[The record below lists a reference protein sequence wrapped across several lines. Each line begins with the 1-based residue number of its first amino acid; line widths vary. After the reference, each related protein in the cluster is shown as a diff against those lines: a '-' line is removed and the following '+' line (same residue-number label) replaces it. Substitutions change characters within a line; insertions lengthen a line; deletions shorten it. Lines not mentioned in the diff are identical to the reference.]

1 MAPVV
6 REELGG
12 YSTPGA
18 PKERTF
24 VNDNSKASKL
34 IDSTN
39 QPAASQVSDNAVPAV
54 EKPGG
59 DWKTIEGNDLKNVLF
74 TPRPVFHRPTVRLTA
89 LSVPATLLA
98 ADTTKQDTDPSGKL
112 GSIFEGLVDTGGT
125 MFEAQPLLMSALAV
139 GLVGAGYMK
148 FKGDLGFTRETDG
161 FAPKGKLN
169 KALGARQLIKKRK
182 VLRPSLAKVPAR
194 KVGTNAVGTYLGK
207 DRKTDLHLYMAI
219 EDSSV
224 MVAPPGAGKTA
235 KLANWIIDAPG
246 AVLATSVKVDV
257 VDLTEKPRARVG
269 DILIWNPQDIGGRTS
284 NVAWDPVMGCSHPEH
299 GVERAMRRAN
309 YLLDGSDATRGVEN
323 RNFWETASYS
333 VLKAFLW
340 AADAEGLTLLDVA
353 RWSKSFRN
361 TEAIDIL
368 AKFEHPDPYNPSR
381 PVAPRGWR
389 DDLLQ
394 VQKVEGKPTTG
405 ENVFGTLSKTFMFLD
420 TPQVQR
426 VIENAH
432 QGGGLFDIRGYLQS
446 QDTLYLLGR
455 DTGRGGIGPL
465 FSCLTGEIYEEARGM
480 APLQRGGRLDA
491 PWSLILD
498 EAALICSVPLEKW
511 TSDSRGLGIAIHAV
525 FQSRSQMRER
535 YGREAAK
542 TIWTNMVKLVLG
554 GLADEEDLKGLSEL
568 CGRHKEKRE
577 SHSNSPGSDGTMR
590 QSSSYTWVEVDTMT
604 PADIMNL
611 EPGEIL
617 VLRRNIG
624 GPVVVRYVA
633 VWDRKDIKAL
643 AKQEKRDA
651 KAELRARK
659 RKDATVPTY
668 TPPVVTPLVEDPA
681 DLWAASVPASPWAP
695 SAPAG
700 NPSSWTADPAA
711 SGWASGPRDHL
722 QVVRSEVVP
731 PVPPKPEH
739 PPVSPEQ
746 PDFAPTKHLLQVP
759 PQPAPQEQPMGTG
772 PAAVPL
778 RKTGTDG
785 AADADQYPGFEDAD
799 DDLGGL

>member
-1 MAPVV
+1 M
-6 REELGG
+6 
-12 YSTPGA
+12 
-18 PKERTF
+18 
-24 VNDNSKASKL
+24 NDNSKAHAL
-34 IDSTN
+34 PTIDPATTVSTAG
-39 QPAASQVSDNAVPAV
+39 QPKEEWKPIKGNA
-54 EKPGG
+54 
-59 DWKTIEGNDLKNVLF
+59 LKNLLS
-74 TPRPVFHRPTVRLTA
+74 PRPVFHRSTVRLTA
-89 LSVPATLLA
+89 LTVPASLLA
-98 ADTTKQDTDPSGKL
+98 AETTTQDTDTDLVTNVL
-112 GSIFEGLVDTGGT
+112 GGVLNLGGSL
-125 MFEAQPLLMSALAV
+125 FAEHPLPVSAFAV
-139 GLVGAGYMK
+139 GLVGAGYLK
-148 FKGDLGFTRETDG
+148 LKADFTRETDG
-161 FAPKGKLN
+161 FAPKGTLR
-169 KALGARQLIKKRK
+169 KALGARQLVAKRS
-182 VLRPSLAKVPAR
+182 VLRPSLADVPAR
-194 KVGTNAVGTYLGK
+194 KVDTSAVGTYLGE
-207 DRKTDLHLYMAI
+207 DRKTRLHLYMAI

-246 AVLATSVKVDV
+246 AVLATSVKVDI
-257 VDLTEKPRARVG
+257 VDLTEKLRARVG
-269 DILIWNPQDIGGRTS
+269 RILIWNPQDIGGRTS
-284 NVAWDPVMGCSHPEH
+284 NVAWDPVIGCADPEH

-309 YLLDGSDATRGVEN
+309 YLLDGSDATQGVEN

-340 AADAEGLTLLDVA
+340 AADAEKLTLLDVA

-361 TEAIDIL
+361 HEAIDIL
-368 AKFEHPDPYNPSR
+368 AKYEHPDPYNPSR

-426 VIENAH
+426 VIEDAH
-432 QGGGLFDIRGYLQS
+432 KGSDLFNIREYLQS

-465 FSCLTGEIYEEARGM
+465 FSCLTGEIYEAARDL
-480 APLQRGGRLDA
+480 APLQPGGRLDA

-568 CGRHKEKRE
+568 CGRHKEKRQ
-577 SHSNSPGSDGTMR
+577 SHSSSPGADGTMR

-611 EPGEIL
+611 NPGEIL

-633 VWDRKDIKAL
+633 VWDRKDVKEL

-651 KAELRARK
+651 KAGLKGRTRK
-659 RKDATVPTY
+659 EASVPAFV
-668 TPPVVTPLVEDPA
+668 PPVAAPIVEAPA
-681 DLWAASVPASPWAP
+681 DLWAPAEPASPWAP
-695 SAPAG
+695 SAPAAD
-700 NPSSWTADPAA
+700 SSLGASDRAAA
-711 SGWASGPRDHL
+711 SSTSGELPGPRDHL
-722 QVVRSEVVP
+722 QVVRVDEIPPMPTRP
-731 PVPPKPEH
+731 PVQG
-739 PPVSPEQ
+739 Q
-746 PDFAPTKHLLQVP
+746 PDFAPTQHLEQVP
-759 PQPAPQEQPMGTG
+759 VQPEPKEESAAP
-772 PAAVPL
+772 VPL
-778 RKTGTDG
+778 RKTGTD
-785 AADADQYPGFEDAD
+785 ATAPADPYATYGDD

>member
-1 MAPVV
+1 MA

-12 YSTPGA
+12 CSTPGA

-24 VNDNSKASKL
+24 VNDNSKASTP

-39 QPAASQVSDNAVPAV
+39 QHAVNQAADTDVSPT
-54 EKPGG
+54 EKLEEG
-59 DWKTIEGNDLKNVLF
+59 WKPIEADALKNVLF

-98 ADTTKQDTDPSGKL
+98 AETTTQETDPSGML
-112 GSIFEGLVDTGGT
+112 GTIFGGILDAGGSL
-125 MFEAQPLLMSALAV
+125 FEAQPLLVTALGV
-139 GLVGAGYMK
+139 GLIGAGYMK
-148 FKGDLGFTRETDG
+148 VKGEFDFTRETDG
-161 FAPKGKLN
+161 FAPKGTLN
-169 KALGARQLIKKRK
+169 KALGSRQLVKKRK
-182 VLRPSLAKVPAR
+182 VLRPSLANVPAR
-194 KVGTNAVGTYLGK
+194 KVDTNAVGTYLGK
-207 DRKTDLHLYMAI
+207 DRKTGLHLYMAI

-224 MVAPPGAGKTA
+224 MVAPPGSGKTA

-246 AVLATSVKVDV
+246 AVLATSVKPDIVDH
-257 VDLTEKPRARVG
+257 TEKLRARVG
-269 DILIWNPQDIGGRTS
+269 RILIWNPQDIGGRAS
-284 NVAWDPVMGCSHPEH
+284 NVAWDPVMGCSHPEY
-299 GVERAMRRAN
+299 GIDRAMRRAN

-323 RNFWETASYS
+323 RSFWETASYS

-340 AADAEGLTLLDVA
+340 AADAEGLTLMDVA

-361 TEAIDIL
+361 HEAIKIL
-368 AKFEHPDPYNPSR
+368 EKYEHPDPYNPLR
-381 PVAPRGWR
+381 PVAPSGWK

-426 VIENAH
+426 VIQDAH
-432 QGGGLFDIRGYLQS
+432 TGNGLFDIRGYLES

-465 FSCLTGEIYEEARGM
+465 FSCLTGEIYEEARDM

-525 FQSRSQMRER
+525 FQSRSQIRER

-542 TIWTNMVKLVLG
+542 TIWTNMVKLILG
-554 GLADEEDLKGLSEL
+554 GMSDEEDLKGISEL

-577 SHSNSPGSDGTMR
+577 SHSNSPGADGTMR
-590 QSSSYTWVEVDTMT
+590 QSSSYTWVEVETMT

-624 GPVVVRYVA
+624 GPVVVRYGA
-633 VWDRKDIKAL
+633 VWHRKDYKAL
-643 AKQEKRDA
+643 EKQEKRDA
-651 KAELRARK
+651 KAALKARK
-659 RKDATVPTY
+659 RKDSTVPAY
-668 TPPVVTPLVEDPA
+668 APPVATPLVEDPA
-681 DLWAASVPASPWAP
+681 DLWAPPEPASPWAP
-695 SAPAG
+695 SAPTG
-700 NPSSWTADPAA
+700 DPSPWTADPAA
-711 SGWASGPRDHL
+711 SGWASGPMPGPRDHL
-722 QVVRSEVVP
+722 QVVRGEVVP
-731 PVPPKPEH
+731 PVPPMPEH
-739 PPVSPEQ
+739 PPVVHDQ
-746 PDFAPTKHLLQVP
+746 PDFAPTRHLEQVP
-759 PQPAPQEQPMGTG
+759 PQQQEQPTATV

-778 RKTGTDG
+778 RKTGTD
-785 AADADQYPGFEDAD
+785 DTTVAD
-799 DDLGGL
+799 DSWGDDDETGF

>member
-1 MAPVV
+1 M
-6 REELGG
+6 
-12 YSTPGA
+12 
-18 PKERTF
+18 
-24 VNDNSKASKL
+24 NDNSKARDL
-34 IDSTN
+34 IASTN
-39 QPAASQVSDNAVPAV
+39 QPADEASDTAVLVAG
-54 EKPGG
+54 KPREG
-59 DWKTIEGNDLKNVLF
+59 WKPIEGDALKNVLF

-89 LSVPATLLA
+89 LTVPATLLA
-98 ADTTKQDTDPSGKL
+98 AETTTQDTSTDGML
-112 GSIFEGLVDTGGT
+112 GTIFGGVLNVGGAL
-125 MFEAQPLLMSALAV
+125 FEAQPLLMTAMAV

-148 FKGDLGFTRETDG
+148 LKGDVAHGADG
-161 FAPKGKLN
+161 FAPKRQLR
-169 KALGARQLIKKRK
+169 KALGARQLVKKRN

-194 KVGTNAVGTYLGK
+194 KVDTNAVGTYLGK
-207 DRKTDLHLYMAI
+207 DRKTGLHLYMAI

-246 AVLATSVKVDV
+246 AVLATSVKVDI
-257 VDLTEKPRARVG
+257 VDLTENLRARVG
-269 DILIWNPQDIGGRTS
+269 RILIWNPQGIGGRDS
-284 NVAWDPVMGCSHPEH
+284 NVAWDPVIGCSDPDH

-361 TEAIDIL
+361 HEAIDIL
-368 AKFEHPDPYNPSR
+368 AKYEHPDPYNPSR

-420 TPQVQR
+420 TPQIQK
-426 VIENAH
+426 VIEDAH
-432 QGGGLFDIRGYLQS
+432 KGGGLFDIRGYLQS

-465 FSCLTGEIYEEARGM
+465 FSCLTGEIYEAAREL

-577 SHSNSPGSDGTMR
+577 SHSNSPGADGTMR
-590 QSSSYTWVEVDTMT
+590 ESSSYTWVEVDTMT

-633 VWDRKDIKAL
+633 VWDRKDVKAME
-643 AKQEKRDA
+643 KQDA
-651 KAELRARK
+651 KAQLKARK
-659 RKDATVPTY
+659 RKYATVPAY
-668 TPPVVTPLVEDPA
+668 APPVAAPLVEDPA
-681 DLWAASVPASPWAP
+681 DLWAPPEPASPWAS
-695 SAPAG
+695 SASAADTSP
-700 NPSSWTADPAA
+700 WTADPAA
-711 SGWASGPRDHL
+711 SSWTSGPLPGPRDHL
-722 QVVRSEVVP
+722 QVVRGEVVP
-731 PVPPKPEH
+731 PVPPMPEH
-739 PPVSPEQ
+739 PPVTPNQ
-746 PDFAPTKHLLQVP
+746 PDFAPTRHLEQVP
-759 PQPAPQEQPMGTG
+759 PQPEPKEAW
-772 PAAVPL
+772 PAASVPL
-778 RKTGTDG
+778 RKTGTDDAG
-785 AADADQYPGFEDAD
+785 STDPYAAFEDAD

>member
-1 MAPVV
+1 MA

-24 VNDNSKASKL
+24 VNDNSKASIL

-39 QPAASQVSDNAVPAV
+39 QPAVNQVSGTAVPAAAKA
-54 EKPGG
+54 EG
-59 DWKTIEGNDLKNVLF
+59 DWKPIQGDALKNVLF

-89 LSVPATLLA
+89 LTVPATLIA
-98 ADTTKQDTDPSGKL
+98 AEATTQDTDPSGML
-112 GSIFEGLVDTGGT
+112 GTIFGGLVDTAGT
-125 MFEAQPLLMSALAV
+125 LFEAQPLLMTAMAV
-139 GLVGAGYMK
+139 GLVGAGYMR
-148 FKGDLGFTRETDG
+148 FKDHFDLTRETDG
-161 FAPKGKLN
+161 FAPKRKLN
-169 KALGARQLIKKRK
+169 KALGARQLVKKRS

-194 KVGTNAVGTYLGK
+194 KVDTNAVGTYLGK
-207 DRKTDLHLYMAI
+207 DRKTGLDLYMAI

-224 MVAPPGAGKTA
+224 MVAPPGGGKTA

-246 AVLATSVKVDV
+246 AVLATSVKVDIIEQ
-257 VDLTEKPRARVG
+257 TEKLRSRVG
-269 DILIWNPQDIGGRTS
+269 RILIWNPQGIGGRDS
-284 NVAWDPVMGCSHPEH
+284 NVAWDPVIGCSDPEH

-309 YLLDGSDATRGVEN
+309 YLLDGSDATKGVEN

-353 RWSKSFRN
+353 RWSKSYEN
-361 TEAIDIL
+361 HEAIDIL
-368 AKFEHPDPYNPSR
+368 EKYAHPDPYNPRR
-381 PVAPRGWR
+381 PVAPRSWR

-394 VQKVEGKPTTG
+394 VQKVKGKPTTG

-420 TPQVQR
+420 TPQLQK
-426 VIENAH
+426 VIEDAH
-432 QGGGLFDIRGYLQS
+432 KGDGLFDIRGYLQS

-465 FSCLTGEIYEEARGM
+465 FSCLTGEIYEAARDR

-525 FQSRSQMRER
+525 FQSRSQIRER

-554 GLADEEDLKGLSEL
+554 GLADEEDLKGISEL

-577 SHSNSPGSDGTMR
+577 SHSKSPGPDGTMR
-590 QSSSYTWVEVDTMT
+590 QSTSYTWVEVDTMT

-633 VWDRKDIKAL
+633 VWDRKDVKAV
-643 AKQEKRDA
+643 AKQEDRDA
-651 KAELRARK
+651 KAAMKARK
-659 RKDATVPTY
+659 RKDATVPAY
-668 TPPVVTPLVEDPA
+668 APPVAAPVIGDPA
-681 DLWAASVPASPWAP
+681 DLWAPPEPASPRAP
-695 SAPAG
+695 SGDTGP
-700 NPSSWTADPAA
+700 WTADPAA
-711 SGWASGPRDHL
+711 SGWASGPMPGLRDHL
-722 QVVRSEVVP
+722 HVVRGEVAPTMP
-731 PVPPKPEH
+731 PMPEH
-739 PPVSPEQ
+739 PPVIPDE
-746 PDFAPTKHLLQVP
+746 PDFAPTKHLEQVP
-759 PQPAPQEQPMGTG
+759 PQQAPQEQLTETTPT
-772 PAAVPL
+772 AVPL
-778 RKTGTDG
+778 RKTGTD
-785 AADADQYPGFEDAD
+785 DAPVAD
-799 DDLGGL
+799 DSWDDDETGF

>member
-1 MAPVV
+1 MTH
-6 REELGG
+6 EELGG
-12 YSTPGA
+12 YCATGA
-18 PKERTF
+18 GTKGTF
-24 VNDNSKASKL
+24 VNDNSKARNQ
-34 IDSTN
+34 IDSTS
-39 QPAASQVSDNAVPAV
+39 QSVLAAGKPEDGWKPATDNA
-54 EKPGG
+54 
-59 DWKTIEGNDLKNVLF
+59 LKNALF

-89 LSVPATLLA
+89 LTVPASLLA
-98 ADTTKQDTDPSGKL
+98 AETTTQDSPVDLL
-112 GSIFEGLVDTGGT
+112 GSVVGGLAEAGGAL
-125 MFEAQPLLMSALAV
+125 FASQPLLATAMTV

-148 FKGDLGFTRETDG
+148 VKGEFDFGRDSDG
-161 FAPKGKLN
+161 FAPKGALR
-169 KALGARQLIKKRK
+169 KALGARQLVKKRA

-194 KVGTNAVGTYLGK
+194 KVATNAVGTYLGK
-207 DRKTDLHLYMAI
+207 DRKTGLHLYMAI

-246 AVLATSVKVDV
+246 AVLATSVKVDIV
-257 VDLTEKPRARVG
+257 EQTEKLRERLG
-269 DILIWNPQDIGGRTS
+269 RILIWNPQNIGDRAS
-284 NVAWDPVMGCSHPEH
+284 NVAWDPVIGCSDPLL

-323 RNFWETASYS
+323 RNFWETSSYS

-353 RWSKSFRN
+353 RWSKNFRN
-361 TEAIDIL
+361 HEAIDIL
-368 AKFEHPDPYNPSR
+368 EKYEHPDPYNPSR
-381 PVAPRGWR
+381 PVAPRGWK
-389 DDLLQ
+389 DDLIQ

-420 TPQVQR
+420 TPQVQQ
-426 VIENAH
+426 VIEDAH
-432 QGGGLFDIRGYLQS
+432 KGGGLFDIRSYLQS

-455 DTGRGGIGPL
+455 DGGRGGIGPL
-465 FSCLTGEIYEEARGM
+465 FSCLTGEIYEAAREL
-480 APLQRGGRLDA
+480 APLQPGGRLDA

-525 FQSRSQMRER
+525 FQSRSQIRER

-577 SHSNSPGSDGTMR
+577 SHSNSPGGDGSMR

-611 EPGEIL
+611 APGEIL

-633 VWDRKDIKAL
+633 VWNRKDVKAL
-643 AKQEKRDA
+643 AKQEKREA
-651 KAELRARK
+651 KAAMRARK
-659 RKDATVPTY
+659 RKDSVRLPDMPQ
-668 TPPVVTPLVEDPA
+668 PPVDAPA
-681 DLWAASVPASPWAP
+681 DLWATPAPASPWAP
-695 SAPAG
+695 SAPAADTS
-700 NPSSWTADPAA
+700 PWTADPAA
-711 SGWASGPRDHL
+711 SAWSATRLPAPRDAQGL
-722 QVVRSEVVP
+722 RGETVP
-731 PVPPKPEH
+731 PRPEQSPVIPPKP
-739 PPVSPEQ
+739 
-746 PDFAPTKHLLQVP
+746 DFEPTGHLEEIP
-759 PQPAPQEQPMGTG
+759 PQPAPVADTPTEAA
-772 PAAVPL
+772 PAAPIPL
-778 RKTGTDG
+778 RKTGTD
-785 AADADQYPGFEDAD
+785 DAPGDPYAGFQDAD

>member
-1 MAPVV
+1 M
-6 REELGG
+6 
-12 YSTPGA
+12 
-18 PKERTF
+18 
-24 VNDNSKASKL
+24 NDNSKASVL
-34 IDSTN
+34 INSTRHPVID
-39 QPAASQVSDNAVPAV
+39 QAPDTVAAAAG
-54 EKPGG
+54 KPEEEWKPIG
-59 DWKTIEGNDLKNVLF
+59 DDALKNVLF
-74 TPRPVFHRPTVRLTA
+74 PPRPVFHRPAVRLTA
-89 LSVPATLLA
+89 LTVPASLLA
-98 ADTTKQDTDPSGKL
+98 AETTTQPTS
-112 GSIFEGLVDTGGT
+112 TGGMLSAIFGGVLDAAGSLFT
-125 MFEAQPLLMSALAV
+125 AQPLLVTGLAV
-139 GLVGAGYMK
+139 GLVGAGYMHL
-148 FKGDLGFTRETDG
+148 KGEFSFTRDTVDG
-161 FAPKGKLN
+161 FAPKSTLR
-169 KALGARQLIKKRK
+169 KALGARQLVGRRN
-182 VLRPSLAKVPAR
+182 VLRPSLAEVPAR
-194 KVGTNAVGTYLGK
+194 KVDTNAVGTYLGK
-207 DRKTDLHLYMAI
+207 DRKTGLHLYMAI

-246 AVLATSVKVDV
+246 AVLATSVKMDI
-257 VDLTEKPRARVG
+257 VDLTEKLRARVG
-269 DILIWNPQDIGGRTS
+269 RILIWNPQGIGGRAS
-284 NVAWDPVMGCSHPEH
+284 NVAWDPVIGCSDPEH
-299 GVERAMRRAN
+299 GVARAMRRAN

-340 AADAEGLTLLDVA
+340 AADAEGLTLEDVA

-361 TEAIDIL
+361 HEAIDIL
-368 AKFEHPDPYNPSR
+368 AKYEHPDPYNPSR

-394 VQKVEGKPTTG
+394 VQKVDGKPTTG

-420 TPQVQR
+420 TPQVQQ
-426 VIENAH
+426 VIQDAH
-432 QGGGLFDIRGYLQS
+432 RGSGLFDIRSYLQS

-455 DTGRGGIGPL
+455 DTGRGSIGPL
-465 FSCLTGEIYEEARGM
+465 FSCLTGEIYEEAREL
-480 APLQRGGRLDA
+480 APLQPGGRLDA
-491 PWSLILD
+491 PWGLILD

-511 TSDSRGLGIAIHAV
+511 TSDSRGLGIDIHAV

-577 SHSNSPGSDGTMR
+577 SHSNSPGPDGTTR

-633 VWDRKDIKAL
+633 VWDRKDIKAID
-643 AKQEKRDA
+643 KQEKREA
-651 KAELRARK
+651 KAELKTRK
-659 RKDATVPTY
+659 GKDATASSY
-668 TPPVVTPLVEDPA
+668 SPPVTAPLVEDPA
-681 DLWAASVPASPWAP
+681 DMWAPPEPASPW
-695 SAPAG
+695 
-700 NPSSWTADPAA
+700 TTDPAA
-711 SGWASGPRDHL
+711 SGWASGPLPGPRDHL
-722 QVVRSEVVP
+722 QVVRGEVVP
-731 PVPPKPEH
+731 QMPPMPKH
-739 PPVSPEQ
+739 PPVSPG
-746 PDFAPTKHLLQVP
+746 PPNFAPTRHLEQV
-759 PQPAPQEQPMGTG
+759 AQEQAARTG

-778 RKTGTDG
+778 RKTGTDDEAS
-785 AADADQYPGFEDAD
+785 AAPYAGFEDAD

>member
-1 MAPVV
+1 VAPVV
-6 REELGG
+6 HEELGG
-12 YSTPGA
+12 YCTTGA
-18 PKERTF
+18 PTKETL
-24 VNDNSKASKL
+24 VKDNSKARDL
-34 IDSTN
+34 TSTDQLADN
-39 QPAASQVSDNAVPAV
+39 PLRAAGKPDEESW
-54 EKPGG
+54 KPGLG
-59 DWKTIEGNDLKNVLF
+59 GTSPNTLF
-74 TPRPVFHRPTVRLTA
+74 TSRPVLRGPTVRLTA

-98 ADTTKQDTDPSGKL
+98 AETTTQDASTDGLLGTILNASGAL
-112 GSIFEGLVDTGGT
+112 FEQ
-125 MFEAQPLLMSALAV
+125 QPLLMTAFAV
-139 GLVGAGYMK
+139 GLVGAGYMWA
-148 FKGDLGFTRETDG
+148 KGEFGTTRESDG
-161 FAPKGKLN
+161 FASEKQLR
-169 KALGARQLIKKRK
+169 KALGARQLIKRRG
-182 VLRPSLAKVPAR
+182 VLRPSLASVPAR
-194 KVGTNAVGTYLGK
+194 KVDTNAVGTYLGT
-207 DRKTDLHLYMAI
+207 DRKTGLHLYMAI

-246 AVLATSVKVDV
+246 AVLATSVKVDI
-257 VDLTEKPRARVG
+257 VDLTEKLRARVG
-269 DILIWNPQDIGGRTS
+269 RILLWNPQNIGGRAS
-284 NVAWDPVMGCSHPEH
+284 NVAWDPVIGCSDPEH

-361 TEAIDIL
+361 LEAIEIL
-368 AKFEHPDPYNPSR
+368 EKYEHPDPYNPSR

-389 DDLLQ
+389 DDLIQ

-420 TPQVQR
+420 APQVQQ
-426 VIENAH
+426 VIEDAH
-432 QGGGLFDIRGYLQS
+432 KGVNLFDIRSYLQS

-465 FSCLTGEIYEEARGM
+465 FSCLTGEIYEEARAL
-480 APLQRGGRLDA
+480 APLQPGGRLDA

-525 FQSRSQMRER
+525 FQSRSQIRER

-568 CGRHKEKRE
+568 CGRHKEKRS
-577 SHSNSPGSDGTMR
+577 SHSNSPGSDGTLR
-590 QSSSYTWVEVDTMT
+590 ESSSYTWVEVDTMT

-617 VLRRNIG
+617 VLRRNLG

-633 VWDRKDIKAL
+633 VWDRKDVKA
-643 AKQEKRDA
+643 AVKQEKREA
-651 KAELRARK
+651 KAAEKARK
-659 RKDATVPTY
+659 RKEAAVPTY
-668 TPPVVTPLVEDPA
+668 TPPTQTPPA
-681 DLWAASVPASPWAP
+681 ESPWAPTTSASPWAP
-695 SAPAG
+695 STPVSQTTPGSAEPTTG
-700 NPSSWTADPAA
+700 SGA
-711 SGWASGPRDHL
+711 SGAMPGQRDHL
-722 QVVRSEVVP
+722 QVVRGEVVP
-731 PVPPKPEH
+731 PM
-739 PPVSPEQ
+739 PEQ
-746 PDFAPTKHLLQVP
+746 PPVIPDQPTFAPTRHLEQVP
-759 PQPAPQEQPMGTG
+759 TQSEPTEERPASP
-772 PAAVPL
+772 VPL
-778 RKTGTDG
+778 RKTGTDDTSADPY
-785 AADADQYPGFEDAD
+785 AAFEDAD

>member
-1 MAPVV
+1 M
-6 REELGG
+6 
-12 YSTPGA
+12 
-18 PKERTF
+18 K
-24 VNDNSKASKL
+24 DNSKARDLTGTTGLSAG
-34 IDSTN
+34 
-39 QPAASQVSDNAVPAV
+39 PALDGVG
-54 EKPGG
+54 KPDEG
-59 DWKTIEGNDLKNVLF
+59 WKPVADETAPNFTSHPVLQGA
-74 TPRPVFHRPTVRLTA
+74 TVRLTA

-98 ADTTKQDTDPSGKL
+98 GETTTQEASGDGLL
-112 GSIFEGLVDTGGT
+112 GTILGAGGALFEQ
-125 MFEAQPLLMSALAV
+125 QPLLVTAFAV
-139 GLVGAGYMK
+139 GLVGAGYMW
-148 FKGDLGFTRETDG
+148 FKGEFDTTRETDG
-161 FAPKGKLN
+161 FASEKQLRQ
-169 KALGARQLIKKRK
+169 ALGARQLVRKRK

-194 KVGTNAVGTYLGK
+194 KVDTNAVGTYLGK
-207 DRKTDLHLYMAI
+207 DRKTGLHLYMAI

-246 AVLATSVKVDV
+246 AVLATSVKVDIV
-257 VDLTEKPRARVG
+257 ELTEKLRARVG
-269 DILIWNPQDIGGRTS
+269 RILIWNPQAIGDRDS
-284 NVAWDPVMGCSHPEH
+284 NVAWDPVIGCSDPEH

-309 YLLDGSDATRGVEN
+309 YLLDGSDATSGVEN

-340 AADAEGLTLLDVA
+340 AADAEGLTLTDVA
-353 RWSKSFRN
+353 RWSKSYEN
-361 TEAIDIL
+361 HEAIDIL
-368 AKFEHPDPYNPSR
+368 AKYEHPDPYDRRR

-394 VQKVEGKPTTG
+394 VQRVKGKPTTG

-420 TPQVQR
+420 TPQVQK
-426 VIENAH
+426 VIEEAH
-432 QGGGLFDIRGYLQS
+432 KGDGLFDIRAYLQS

-465 FSCLTGEIYEEARGM
+465 FSCLTGEIYEAARGM
-480 APLQRGGRLDA
+480 APLQQGGRLDA

-577 SHSNSPGSDGTMR
+577 THSNSPGTDGTSR
-590 QSSSYTWVEVDTMT
+590 QSSSYTLVEVDTMT

-611 EPGEIL
+611 EHGEIL

-633 VWDRKDIKAL
+633 VWDRKDVKAL
-643 AKQEKRDA
+643 AKQEKREA
-651 KAELRARK
+651 KAQLKARK
-659 RKDATVPTY
+659 RKDATA
-668 TPPVVTPLVEDPA
+668 PVAAPLVEGPA
-681 DLWAASVPASPWAP
+681 DLWAPHEPASPQTAPIAETSPWA
-695 SAPAG
+695 AG
-700 NPSSWTADPAA
+700 PAA
-711 SGWASGPRDHL
+711 SGWASGPLPGPRDHL
-722 QVVRSEVVP
+722 QVVRGEVVP
-731 PVPPKPEH
+731 PVPPMPEH
-739 PPVSPEQ
+739 PPVTQ
-746 PDFAPTKHLLQVP
+746 PDFAPTQHLEQVP
-759 PQPAPQEQPMGTG
+759 PQPDPQEQPGTV
-772 PAAVPL
+772 PAVVPL
-778 RKTGTDG
+778 RKTGTDDS
-785 AADADQYPGFEDAD
+785 AAGTDPYAGYEDAD

>member
-1 MAPVV
+1 M
-6 REELGG
+6 
-12 YSTPGA
+12 
-18 PKERTF
+18 
-24 VNDNSKASKL
+24 NDNSKASVL
-34 IDSTN
+34 IDSTS
-39 QPAASQVSDNAVPAV
+39 QPALDQAPDADVSAV
-54 EKPGG
+54 EKPEEG
-59 DWKTIEGNDLKNVLF
+59 WKPIEGDALKNVLF
-74 TPRPVFHRPTVRLTA
+74 TAHPVFHRPAVRVTA
-89 LSVPATLLA
+89 LTVPATLLA
-98 ADTTKQDTDPSGKL
+98 AETTTQDPDPSGML
-112 GSIFEGLVDTGGT
+112 GTILGGLLDAGGAL
-125 MFEAQPLLMSALAV
+125 FAAQPLLVTALGV

-148 FKGDLGFTRETDG
+148 FKGEVDFTRETDG
-161 FAPKGKLN
+161 FAPKGQLN
-169 KALGARQLIKKRK
+169 KALGARQLVKKRNI
-182 VLRPSLAKVPAR
+182 LRPSLAKVPAR
-194 KVGTNAVGTYLGK
+194 KVDTNAVGTYLGK
-207 DRKTDLHLYMAI
+207 DRKTGLHLYMAI

-246 AVLATSVKVDV
+246 AVLATSVKVDIV
-257 VDLTEKPRARVG
+257 ELTEKLRARVG
-269 DILIWNPQDIGGRTS
+269 RILIWNPQGIGGRDS
-284 NVAWDPVMGCSHPEH
+284 NVAWDPVIGCSDPEH

-323 RNFWETASYS
+323 RNFWETSSYS

-353 RWSKSFRN
+353 RWSKSYEN
-361 TEAIDIL
+361 HEAIDIL
-368 AKFEHPDPYNPSR
+368 EKYEHPDPFNPRR

-394 VQKVEGKPTTG
+394 VQMVKGKPTTG

-420 TPQVQR
+420 TPQLQK
-426 VIENAH
+426 VIEDAH
-432 QGGGLFDIRGYLQS
+432 KGDGLFDIRAYLQS

-465 FSCLTGEIYEEARGM
+465 FSCLTGEIYEAARDM

-525 FQSRSQMRER
+525 FQSRSQIRER

-554 GLADEEDLKGLSEL
+554 GLADEEDLKGISEL

-577 SHSNSPGSDGTMR
+577 SHSNSPGPDGTMR
-590 QSSSYTWVEVDTMT
+590 QSSSYTWVEVDTMS

-633 VWDRKDIKAL
+633 VWDRKDVKAV
-643 AKQEKRDA
+643 AKQEKREA
-651 KAELRARK
+651 KAALKARK
-659 RKDATVPTY
+659 RKDSVQLPDHLLDG
-668 TPPVVTPLVEDPA
+668 VPLVEDPA
-681 DLWAASVPASPWAP
+681 DLWAPPEPASPWAP
-695 SAPAG
+695 SAD
-700 NPSSWTADPAA
+700 PSPWTADPAA
-711 SGWASGPRDHL
+711 SGWASGPLPGPRDHL
-722 QVVRSEVVP
+722 QVVRGEVVP
-731 PVPPKPEH
+731 PVPPMPKH
-739 PPVSPEQ
+739 PPVVPEQ
-746 PDFAPTKHLLQVP
+746 PDFAPTRHLEQVP
-759 PQPAPQEQPMGTG
+759 PQQAPQEQEKPVETV

-778 RKTGTDG
+778 RKTGTDNT
-785 AADADQYPGFEDAD
+785 PVAD
-799 DDLGGL
+799 DSWDDDDETEF

>member
-1 MAPVV
+1 MV

-12 YSTPGA
+12 YSTTGT

-24 VNDNSKASKL
+24 VNDNSKASVL
-34 IDSTN
+34 IDSTDQTAVN
-39 QPAASQVSDNAVPAV
+39 QVSDTGASAA
-54 EKPGG
+54 EKLDGN
-59 DWKTIEGNDLKNVLF
+59 WKPIEGDDLKNVLF

-89 LSVPATLLA
+89 LTVPATLLA
-98 ADTTKQDTDPSGKL
+98 AETTTQDTDPSGML
-112 GSIFEGLVDTGGT
+112 GTIFGGLVDAGGT
-125 MFEAQPLLMSALAV
+125 MFEAQPLLMTAMAV

-148 FKGDLGFTRETDG
+148 FKGDFDFTRETDG

-169 KALGARQLIKKRK
+169 KALGARQLVKKRN

-194 KVGTNAVGTYLGK
+194 KVDTNAVGTYLGK
-207 DRKTDLHLYMAI
+207 DRKTGLHLYMAI

-246 AVLATSVKVDV
+246 AVLATSVKVDI
-257 VDLTEKPRARVG
+257 VDLTEKLRARVG
-269 DILIWNPQDIGGRTS
+269 NILIWNPQDIGGRTS
-284 NVAWDPVMGCSHPEH
+284 NVAWDPVMGCSDPEH

-426 VIENAH
+426 VIEDAH
-432 QGGGLFDIRGYLQS
+432 RGGGLFDIRGYLQS

-465 FSCLTGEIYEEARGM
+465 FSCLTGEIYEEAREM

-577 SHSNSPGSDGTMR
+577 SHSNSPGPDGTMR

-633 VWDRKDIKAL
+633 VWDRKDVKAV

-651 KAELRARK
+651 KAELKARK
-659 RKDATVPTY
+659 RKVATVPAY
-668 TPPVVTPLVEDPA
+668 TAPVAAPLVEDPA
-681 DLWAASVPASPWAP
+681 DLWAPPEPANPWAP

-700 NPSSWTADPAA
+700 DPSPWTADPAA
-711 SGWASGPRDHL
+711 SGWASGPLPGPRDHL
-722 QVVRSEVVP
+722 QVVRGEVVP
-731 PVPPKPEH
+731 PVPPMPKD
-739 PPVSPEQ
+739 PPVIPEQ
-746 PDFAPTKHLLQVP
+746 PDFAPTRHLEQVP
-759 PQPAPQEQPMGTG
+759 PQPEPQEQPGAV

-778 RKTGTDG
+778 RKTGTDD
-785 AADADQYPGFEDAD
+785 AASADPYAGFEDAD

>member
-1 MAPVV
+1 MVH
-6 REELGG
+6 EELGG
-12 YSTPGA
+12 CSTPGA

-24 VNDNSKASKL
+24 VNDNSKASNL
-34 IDSTN
+34 VGSTKG
-39 QPAASQVSDNAVPAV
+39 PTVDLAPDTAGSAA
-54 EKPGG
+54 EKPEEGWKPATG
-59 DWKTIEGNDLKNVLF
+59 DTLRNVLF
-74 TPRPVFHRPTVRLTA
+74 TPRPAFHRPTARVTA

-98 ADTTKQDTDPSGKL
+98 AETTTQDAGGDGLL
-112 GSIFEGLVDTGGT
+112 GSILSTGGALV
-125 MFEAQPLLMSALAV
+125 EQQPLLVTAFAV
-139 GLVGAGYMK
+139 GLVGAGYMWL
-148 FKGDLGFTRETDG
+148 KGEFDTRETDG
-161 FAPKGKLN
+161 FASEKQLRN
-169 KALGARQLIKKRK
+169 ALGARQLVKKRK

-194 KVGTNAVGTYLGK
+194 KIDTNAVGTYLGK
-207 DRKTDLHLYMAI
+207 DRKTGLHLYMAI

-246 AVLATSVKVDV
+246 AVLATSVKVDIV
-257 VDLTEKPRARVG
+257 ELTEKLRARVG
-269 DILIWNPQDIGGRTS
+269 RILIWNPQAIGDRDS
-284 NVAWDPVMGCSHPEH
+284 NVAWDPVIGCSDPEH

-309 YLLDGSDATRGVEN
+309 YLLDGSDATSGVEN

-340 AADAEGLTLLDVA
+340 AADAEGLTLIDVA
-353 RWSKSFRN
+353 RWSKSYEN
-361 TEAIDIL
+361 HEAIDIL
-368 AKFEHPDPYNPSR
+368 AKYEHPDPYDRSR

-394 VQKVEGKPTTG
+394 VQKVKGKPTTG

-420 TPQVQR
+420 TPQVQK
-426 VIENAH
+426 VIEEAH
-432 QGGGLFDIRGYLQS
+432 KGDGFFDIRAYLQS

-465 FSCLTGEIYEEARGM
+465 FSCLTGEIYEAARGL
-480 APLQRGGRLDA
+480 APLQLGGRLDA

-577 SHSNSPGSDGTMR
+577 THSNSPGTDGTAR

-611 EPGEIL
+611 EHGEIL

-633 VWDRKDIKAL
+633 VWDRKDVKAL

-651 KAELRARK
+651 KAQLKARK
-659 RKDATVPTY
+659 RKEAAVPDY
-668 TPPVVTPLVEDPA
+668 TAPVAAPLVEAPA
-681 DLWAASVPASPWAP
+681 DLWAPPEPASPRT
-695 SAPAG
+695 APAG
-700 NPSSWTADPAA
+700 DSSPRPEDPAA
-711 SGWASGPRDHL
+711 NGWRSGPLPGPRDHL
-722 QVVRSEVVP
+722 QVVRGEVVP
-731 PVPPKPEH
+731 AVPPKPEH
-739 PPVSPEQ
+739 PPTQ
-746 PDFAPTKHLLQVP
+746 HLEQVP
-759 PQPAPQEQPMGTG
+759 PQPEPQEQPRTV
-772 PAAVPL
+772 PSAVPL
-778 RKTGTDG
+778 RKTGTDDASAG
-785 AADADQYPGFEDAD
+785 ADPYAGFEDSE

>member
-1 MAPVV
+1 M
-6 REELGG
+6 
-12 YSTPGA
+12 
-18 PKERTF
+18 
-24 VNDNSKASKL
+24 NDNSKASTL
-34 IDSTN
+34 IDSTSQPTVN
-39 QPAASQVSDNAVPAV
+39 QAADIDVLAA
-54 EKPGG
+54 EKPEEA
-59 DWKTIEGNDLKNVLF
+59 WKPIEGNAYKNVLF
-74 TPRPVFHRPTVRLTA
+74 TRRAIFHRPTVRLTA
-89 LSVPATLLA
+89 LSVPTALLA
-98 ADTTKQDTDPSGKL
+98 TERATQDTDPGGML
-112 GSIFEGLVDTGGT
+112 GTIFGGVLEAGGSL
-125 MFEAQPLLMSALAV
+125 FEAQPLLVTATAV
-139 GLVGAGYMK
+139 GLVGAGYMM
-148 FKGDLGFTRETDG
+148 FKGDFTRETDG
-161 FAPKGKLN
+161 FAPKGTLR
-169 KALGARQLIKKRK
+169 KALGAPQLVKKRN

-194 KVGTNAVGTYLGK
+194 KVDTNAVGTYLGK

-246 AVLATSVKVDV
+246 AVLATSVKVDI
-257 VDLTEKPRARVG
+257 VDQTEKLRARVG
-269 DILIWNPQDIGGRTS
+269 NILIWNPQDIGGRTS
-284 NVAWDPVMGCSHPEH
+284 NVAWDPVMGCSDPEH

-426 VIENAH
+426 VIEDAH
-432 QGGGLFDIRGYLQS
+432 RGGGLFDIRGYLQS

-465 FSCLTGEIYEEARGM
+465 FSCLTGEIYEEARDM

-577 SHSNSPGSDGTMR
+577 SHSNSPGPDGTMR

-633 VWDRKDIKAL
+633 VWDRKDVKAV

-651 KAELRARK
+651 KAAMKARK
-659 RKDATVPTY
+659 RKDSTVPAY
-668 TPPVVTPLVEDPA
+668 APPVTAPLVEDPA
-681 DLWAASVPASPWAP
+681 DLWAPPEPASPWAP
-695 SAPAG
+695 SG
-700 NPSSWTADPAA
+700 DPSPWTANPAA
-711 SGWASGPRDHL
+711 SGWASGPLPGPRDHL
-722 QVVRSEVVP
+722 QVLRGEVLP
-731 PVPPKPEH
+731 PVPPMPEH
-739 PPVSPEQ
+739 PPVVPDQ
-746 PDFAPTKHLLQVP
+746 PDFAPTRHLEQVP
-759 PQPAPQEQPMGTG
+759 PQPEPQEQPAGTV

-778 RKTGTDG
+778 RKTGTDDG
-785 AADADQYPGFEDAD
+785 PAADDSWGD
-799 DDLGGL
+799 DDETGF

>member
-1 MAPVV
+1 MD
-6 REELGG
+6 
-12 YSTPGA
+12 
-18 PKERTF
+18 
-24 VNDNSKASKL
+24 DNSKASVL
-34 IDSTN
+34 FDSTDHDNN
-39 QPAASQVSDNAVPAV
+39 QVPVPDLSAAEKQQETWKPV
-54 EKPGG
+54 EGDKP
-59 DWKTIEGNDLKNVLF
+59 KNVPF
-74 TPRPVFHRPTVRLTA
+74 PRRPVFDRPTVKLTA
-89 LSVPATLLA
+89 LSVPASLLA
-98 ADTTKQDTDPSGKL
+98 AETTTQDTDPSGML
-112 GSIFEGLVDTGGT
+112 GTIFGGILNAGGSL
-125 MFEAQPLLMSALAV
+125 FEAQPLLVTALAV

-148 FKGDLGFTRETDG
+148 LKGDLDFTRETDG
-161 FAPKGKLN
+161 FAPKGTLN
-169 KALGARQLIKKRK
+169 KALGPRQLVEKRSI
-182 VLRPSLAKVPAR
+182 LRPSLADVPAR
-194 KVGTNAVGTYLGK
+194 KVDTNAVGTYLGK
-207 DRKTDLHLYMAI
+207 DRKTGLHLYMAI

-246 AVLATSVKVDV
+246 AVLATSVKVDI
-257 VDLTEKPRARVG
+257 VDLTEKLRTRVG
-269 DILIWNPQDIGGRTS
+269 RILIWNPQDIGGRTS
-284 NVAWDPVMGCSHPEH
+284 NVAWDPVMGCAHPQH

-426 VIENAH
+426 VIEDAH
-432 QGGGLFDIRGYLQS
+432 RGDGLFDIRGYLQS

-465 FSCLTGEIYEEARGM
+465 FSCLTGEIYEEAREM

-577 SHSNSPGSDGTMR
+577 SHSNSPGADGTMR

-633 VWDRKDIKAL
+633 VWDRKDIKAM
-643 AKQEKRDA
+643 AKQEKREA
-651 KAELRARK
+651 KEELKARK
-659 RKDATVPTY
+659 RKEATVPASAF
-668 TPPVVTPLVEDPA
+668 TPPVNAPLVEDPA
-681 DLWAASVPASPWAP
+681 DLWAPPEPASSWAP
-695 SAPAG
+695 LAPAG
-700 NPSSWTADPAA
+700 DPSPWTADPAA
-711 SGWASGPRDHL
+711 SGWTPGPLPGPRDHL
-722 QVVRSEVVP
+722 QVVRGEVVP
-731 PVPPKPEH
+731 PAPPMPEH
-739 PPVSPEQ
+739 PPVIPAR
-746 PDFAPTKHLLQVP
+746 PDFAPTRHLEQ
-759 PQPAPQEQPMGTG
+759 APQQMPQEP
-772 PAAVPL
+772 PAETVPTAVPL
-778 RKTGTDG
+778 RKTGTD
-785 AADADQYPGFEDAD
+785 DAPVAD
-799 DDLGGL
+799 DSWGDDDETGF